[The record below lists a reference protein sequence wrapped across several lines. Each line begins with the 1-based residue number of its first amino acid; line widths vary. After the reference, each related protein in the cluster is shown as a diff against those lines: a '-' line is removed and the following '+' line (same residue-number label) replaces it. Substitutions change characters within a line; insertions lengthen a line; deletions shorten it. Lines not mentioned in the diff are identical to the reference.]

1 MPTMVD
7 DEVLG
12 HTLGNGKTM
21 VLLNQSQREID
32 AGSGSQRGIIDRC
45 VRPLLLLHRGAMSHM
60 VESRMGAVAWAFGH
74 RPVSHPRSSVGS
86 RTGAPV

>member
-21 VLLNQSQREID
+21 VLLNQSQREIYAGRD
-32 AGSGSQRGIIDRC
+32 ARRDAAKNSPGE
-45 VRPLLLLHRGAMSHM
+45 GAFLVFPGGM
-60 VESRMGAVAWAFGH
+60 V
-74 RPVSHPRSSVGS
+74 PKVS
-86 RTGAPV
+86 